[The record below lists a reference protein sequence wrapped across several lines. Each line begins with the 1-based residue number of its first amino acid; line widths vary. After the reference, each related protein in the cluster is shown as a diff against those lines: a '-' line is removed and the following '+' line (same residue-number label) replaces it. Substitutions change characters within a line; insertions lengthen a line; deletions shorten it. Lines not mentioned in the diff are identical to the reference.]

1 MAMDCDSDMAAFGL
15 VGATLRD
22 SCCETCSDGEDDGDY
37 GGEGYGAGGEGSGY
51 SSAPA
56 PCPSELD
63 FLSLPALIECGITD
77 AATSLASAV
86 GDPSLIFG
94 GICAAGTTPQPSCPQ
109 ALSTLAQE
117 MAACAC
123 AEGTAICPIVQGV
136 VLGAFAGSTCD
147 TIRASLV
154 AATCDDCGLD
164 KCDEGGDG
172 GDGDDSDG
180 TFEFRSPSV
189 VNDAWS
195 LHDFTPDIM
204 QWCLLYF
211 CC

>member
-1 MAMDCDSDMAAFGL
+1 ML
-15 VGATLRD
+15 L
-22 SCCETCSDGEDDGDY
+22 Y
-37 GGEGYGAGGEGSGY
+37 NLLGSTRN
-51 SSAPA
+51 
-56 PCPSELD
+56 ER
-63 FLSLPALIECGITD
+63 
-77 AATSLASAV
+77 
-86 GDPSLIFG
+86 
-94 GICAAGTTPQPSCPQ
+94 
-109 ALSTLAQE
+109 
-117 MAACAC
+117 ACAC

-211 CC
+211 LLLIALRDDQNTGAWSGTRASRTSAWRSA